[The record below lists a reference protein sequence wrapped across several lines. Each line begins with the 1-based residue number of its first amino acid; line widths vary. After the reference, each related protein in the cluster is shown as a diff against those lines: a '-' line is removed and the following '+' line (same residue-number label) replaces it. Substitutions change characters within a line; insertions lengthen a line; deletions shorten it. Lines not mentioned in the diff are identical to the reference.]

1 MPMRR
6 IEGENEVVGVV
17 IGDDGY
23 SNNVNTIYKI

>member
-6 IEGENEVVGVV
+6 IEGENEVVEVV